1 MGINQRPVYMARQP
15 IYSVDGAVVGYELL
29 FRRAHEGGAGNLSRS
44 ETAMALVNALV
55 EIGLDRLV
63 GDSVAYINVT
73 EDLLLEDCLAALPK
87 ERVVLEIL
95 ETVQPTP
102 EIVRAVT
109 DLKAHGYTIALDDF
123 TRVGDLA
130 PLVELA
136 SIVKVDVPGVAP
148 SELGKLAR
156 QLKGPGRSLLAE
168 KVEDRATYARCRNH
182 GFDLF
187 QGYYFMK
194 PKVVEGQG
202 MKTNR
207 VSLLRLLAKLQDPDI
222 RLNDLEE
229 VIRADV
235 TLSYRLIKLTNTVD
249 VALRTPVQT
258 VGQAIHFL
266 GLRKVTSMA
275 TLLTLAGADDI
286 PQELVVTAFT
296 RAHMCENLARAR
308 HMAEPSKMFLAGLL
322 SFLDAILS
330 MPIEEAL
337 QALPLSDELREA
349 LIAPDADNDVAALL
363 REVRAYEV
371 GRFDALRDSTVQAHA
386 TDAYLSAVKWSE
398 ESEALAA

>member
-1 MGINQRPVYMARQP
+1 MGTSPRPVYMARQP
-15 IYSVDGAVVGYELL
+15 IYAVDGSVVGYELL
-29 FRRAHEGGAGNLSRS
+29 FRRAQDGGAGTLTRS
-44 ETAMALVNALV
+44 ESAMALVNALV

-63 GDSVAYINVT
+63 GDRVAYINVT
-73 EDLLLEDCLAALPK
+73 GELLLEDCLAALPK

-102 EIVRAVT
+102 EIVRSVA
-109 DLKAHGYTIALDDF
+109 DLRAQGYTIALDDF
-123 TRVGDLA
+123 TRFGDLA

-136 SIVKVDVPGVAP
+136 SIVKVDVPSVPPPDLA
-148 SELGKLAR
+148 KLAR
-156 QLKGPGRSLLAE
+156 QLKGNGRSLLAE
-168 KVEDRATYARCRNH
+168 KVEDRATYARCRNQ

-187 QGYYFMK
+187 QGFYFMK

-258 VGQAIHFL
+258 VGQAIQFL
-266 GLRKVTSMA
+266 GIRKVTSMA

-330 MPIEEAL
+330 MPMEEAL
-337 QALPLSDELREA
+337 QALPLSDDLREA
-349 LIAPDADNDVAALL
+349 LIHPEAGNEVASLL
-363 REVRAYEV
+363 REVKAYEL
-371 GRFDALRDSTVQAHA
+371 GRFDALQDPAVQAHA